1 MARALLASA
10 SGACSCARN
19 VQGFRHHGAPN
30 EPRRAGVKEKTMSLS
45 FRHVLG
51 AAAIATLAGLGVAQ
65 AEDVKLRFGTNWL
78 AQAEHG
84 GYYQAVADGTYKKYG
99 LDVEIVPGGPQA
111 NNRMLLP
118 VGKIDFYM
126 GGNMIQ
132 SFSSVSEGIPTIVVA
147 AIFQKEPQIL
157 MSHPGV
163 GMDTF
168 EDLKKSQNIL
178 VGKEGMATFYQWMK
192 SAYGFTEE
200 QTKPYNFNPAPFIAD
215 KMAVQQGYL
224 TSEPLAVEKEGGFKP
239 NVFLL
244 ADNGF
249 DTYST
254 LIEARTEMVEK
265 QPEIVQKFVDASI
278 IGWMNYLYGD
288 NKAANELIKKDNP
301 EITDEQIAYS
311 IAKMK
316 EYGIVDSG
324 DTAKLGVGAMTDER
338 MKSFFD
344 KMVAAG
350 LFKADL
356 DYKKSYTLQFV
367 NKNVG
372 ADLRK

>member
-1 MARALLASA
+1 MQTWIKAIGSAALAL
-10 SGACSCARN
+10 G
-19 VQGFRHHGAPN
+19 
-30 EPRRAGVKEKTMSLS
+30 LS
-45 FRHVLG
+45 FST
-51 AAAIATLAGLGVAQ
+51 AMAQ
-65 AEDVKLRFGTNWL
+65 EPVKLKFGTNWL

-84 GYYQAVADGTYKKYG
+84 GYYQAVADGTYAKYG
-99 LDVEIVPGGPQA
+99 LDVTIVPGGPQA

-118 VGKIDFYM
+118 TGGIDFYM

-132 SFSSVSEGIPTIVVA
+132 SFSAVTEGIPTIVVA

-157 MSHPGV
+157 MSHPGQ
-163 GMDTF
+163 GMDKF
-168 EDLKKSQNIL
+168 EDLKKSNNIL
-178 VGKEGMATFYQWMK
+178 VSKEGLATYYQWMK
-192 SAYGFTEE
+192 GEYGFTEE
-200 QTKPYNFNPAPFIAD
+200 QTKPYTFNSAPFIAD

-224 TSEPLAVEKEGGFKP
+224 SSEPLAVEKEGGFKP

-244 ADNGF
+244 ADLGF

-254 LIEARTEMVEK
+254 TIEARTEMVEK
-265 QPEIVQKFVDASI
+265 QPDIVQKFVDASI

-288 NKAANELIKKDNP
+288 NAAANALIKKDNP
-301 EITDEQIAYS
+301 EMTDEQLAYS
-311 IAKMK
+311 LAKMK
-316 EYGIVDSG
+316 EYGIADSG
-324 DTAKLGVGAMTDER
+324 DTKTLGLGAMTDAR

-344 KMVAAG
+344 KMVKAG

>member
-1 MARALLASA
+1 
-10 SGACSCARN
+10 
-19 VQGFRHHGAPN
+19 
-30 EPRRAGVKEKTMSLS
+30 MSLS

-254 LIEARTEMVEK
+254 LIEARAEMVEK

-316 EYGIVDSG
+316 EFGIVDSG